1 MQRIDVCKKLC
12 SSRRFQI
19 TMSASGVLN
28 IIFLRFLPNR
38 PFNSKCVYLFILF
51 FLLLLA
57 LTSAV
62 VFSSLSKKE
71 NLLFMAP
78 HPNGVHC
85 LACRVTRSARL
96 TSLLV
101 FYSESKQAWMDNMH
115 QQITDE
121 VFIKRK
127 KRNLSPLFVFV
138 CFMVDL
144 FSEAAHQHEQ
154 HLPLIWKRCDLK
166 GLFFFF
172 SPHSAEREDRHKIPQ
187 WKNAAML
194 EQ

>member
-62 VFSSLSKKE
+62 VFSSFSKKK

-154 HLPLIWKRCDLK
+154 HLPLI
-166 GLFFFF
+166 
-172 SPHSAEREDRHKIPQ
+172 
-187 WKNAAML
+187 
-194 EQ
+194 

>member
-62 VFSSLSKKE
+62 VFSSFSKKK

-127 KRNLSPLFVFV
+127 NETFLLCLCLFVSWWIYSV
-138 CFMVDL
+138 K
-144 FSEAAHQHEQ
+144 QHTSMNSISLWFEKDVT
-154 HLPLIWKRCDLK
+154 WKGC
-166 GLFFFF
+166 FFF